1 MRNWFTGLLL
11 VLIAGAFAP
20 CAFAARTRIWQQ
32 TNYPDF
38 ARAESINISIS
49 SDGYITLG
57 PWITRLPL
65 RQVFVWDVAV
75 DSKGQ
80 IYVATGRRGCVYKIS
95 ADGKR
100 VTEICQLKEM
110 NALSVAVD
118 KKGRVYV
125 GTAPDGVVY
134 RILPDGTIERFFDA
148 EDPYIWDLA
157 FDAEGNLLVAT
168 GNRGRLYRVNERG
181 RAKLLCDTTQ
191 QHLTRLLV
199 GKSGEIYATSAP
211 NGFLYKI
218 TQDGNVSVLMQ
229 AGEGEIHCVAK
240 DSKGN
245 IYVGTAGGA
254 QLTRRSAAVGASAPS
269 STLVFTGS
277 PNLSAPPAQVAAKSG
292 TSSGLSS
299 RQDAKHV
306 AAANFLGAP
315 SKTNAVYVVKPDGAV
330 RKVFTLPKTIVF
342 SLAVDKK
349 DNVYIGTGNEGKILR
364 LHPDFQRFDVWADL
378 KEAVVFAL
386 AMRKDGV
393 LVAGTCNLGRVY
405 LLGPNPA
412 PKGELLSGVLDARE
426 VSKWGRIWW
435 NGVAPEG
442 TTVTLAVRSGNT
454 ARPDESWSPWM
465 GKVQSPQGAQI
476 PCPPARR
483 LQYRVSLRTTSPKV
497 VPRVSEINAAFVP
510 INHAPE
516 IGAITING
524 TPQPSKA
531 NMKTFSQLTP
541 NKHQKTIAWLAK
553 DEDGDKL
560 IFDVFYRPVVSHAW
574 LKIAQGLKQTK
585 LVWETDRVPDGR
597 YELKIVAKDA
607 LDNAT
612 ADVLSVERI
621 SSEFYVD
628 NTPPTLSALK
638 VSVHRKKVEVRGEA
652 QDATSNILEVEYA
665 VDDKDWRH
673 AAAVDGIFDSPR
685 EEFLVQTGELDAG
698 PHTIAVRA
706 FDSEKNIGYAHGQV
720 TIKQ

>member
-1 MRNWFTGLLL
+1 MRKRFAGLLL
-11 VLIAGAFAP
+11 ALVAGALAP
-20 CAFAARTRIWQQ
+20 CPAFAARTRIWQQ

-38 ARAESINISIS
+38 ARAESINISVS

-57 PWITRLPL
+57 PWSTRLPI
-65 RQVFVWDVAV
+65 RQVFVWDVAL

-80 IYVATGRRGCVYKIS
+80 IYVATGQRGFVYKIS

-110 NALSVAVD
+110 NALCVAVD
-118 KKGRVYV
+118 QKSRVYV

-134 RILPDGTIERFFDA
+134 RISPDGTTERFFDA

-191 QHLTRLLV
+191 RHLTRLLV
-199 GKSGEIYATSAP
+199 GDSGEIYATSAP
-211 NGFLYKI
+211 NGFLYRI
-218 TQDGNVSVLMQ
+218 TQDGKVSVLMQ
-229 AGEGEIHCVAK
+229 AEEGEIHCIAK

-245 IYVGTAGGA
+245 LYVGTAGGA
-254 QLTRRSAAVGASAPS
+254 QLTRRSAAAGASAPS

-277 PNLSAPPAQVAAKSG
+277 PNLFVPAQAAAKPG
-292 TSSGLSS
+292 ASSTPSPS
-299 RQDAKHV
+299 QDAKQT

-315 SKTNAVYVVKPDGAV
+315 LKTNAVYVVEPDGAV
-330 RKVFTLPKTIVF
+330 RRVFTLPKTVVF

-364 LHPDFQRFDVWADL
+364 LHPDYQRFDVWVDL
-378 KEAVVFAL
+378 KEAVVLAL

-393 LVAGTCNLGRVY
+393 LIAGTCNLGRVY

-454 ARPDESWSPWM
+454 SRPDESWSPWM
-465 GKVQSPQGAQI
+465 GKVQSPEGDQI

-510 INHAPE
+510 VNHAPE

-524 TPQPSKA
+524 ASQPSQA
-531 NMKTFSQLTP
+531 NMKTFSLLTP
-541 NKHQKTIAWLAK
+541 NKRQKTIQWQAK

-560 IFDVFYRPVVSHAW
+560 IFDLFYRSVGSNAW
-574 LKIAQGLKQTK
+574 LKIAEDLKQTK
-585 LVWETDRVPDGR
+585 FDWKTDRIPDGR
-597 YELKIVAKDA
+597 YELKIVAKDE
-607 LDNAT
+607 LDNA
-612 ADVLSVERI
+612 AEDVLSVERI
-621 SSEFYVD
+621 SPEFYVD
-628 NTPPTLSALK
+628 NTPPRVSALK
-638 VSVHRKKVEVRGEA
+638 VSVKGKKAEVRGEA
-652 QDATSNILEVEYA
+652 QDATGNILEVEYA
-665 VDDKDWRH
+665 VDDKDWKR
-673 AAAVDGIFDSPR
+673 AAAVDGIFDSPK
-685 EEFLVQTGELDAG
+685 EEFLVQTDELDSG
-698 PHTIAVRA
+698 LHTIAVRA
-706 FDSEKNIGYAHGQV
+706 FDSEKNIGYAHGQI
-720 TIKQ
+720 TIK